1 MTRQKEGWGFAP
13 NPTKD
18 SRPWD
23 PFSRGS
29 VPGSMKVIVALIC
42 ASVLASPA
50 RAEQDPVAGQKD
62 ARMRYLAYTP
72 DQVVHLSTA
81 AGATLVVGFG
91 AKETVTAVAVTDS
104 KDLKA
109 MPKGSFLFFKSQ
121 QALPLQ
127 PVIVLTSTEGGEM
140 RRYVFEITTV
150 PAEGLGVD
158 APGIYYSVQFTYPAD
173 EAEQRR
179 LLAIKSLA
187 ASQARAAQYQ
197 LRLAHEQ
204 MEQRARDP
212 LSGDR
217 NWHYIAQGNRSLLP
231 LEVFDNGYST
241 VFRFPGNVR
250 IPSVFVINP
259 DGKEATPNYAV
270 KGDLVQVDSVA
281 RGWRLRDG
289 QTVLAIW
296 NQAFDPV
303 GKNPVTQTTSPHV
316 QRVVRDAPQ

>member
-1 MTRQKEGWGFAP
+1 
-13 NPTKD
+13 
-18 SRPWD
+18 
-23 PFSRGS
+23 
-29 VPGSMKVIVALIC
+29 MKRLLPALLC

-50 RAEQDPVAGQKD
+50 WANQDPAPGQED
-62 ARMRYLAYTP
+62 ARMRYLAYDP

-81 AGATLVVGFG
+81 VGATLVVGFG

-121 QALPLQ
+121 EALALQ
-127 PVIVLTSTEGGEM
+127 PVIVLTSTEGGAM

-150 PAEGLGVD
+150 PAVSLGVD
-158 APGIYYSVQFTYPAD
+158 APGIYYSVQFTYPVQ

-179 LLAIKSLA
+179 VLVA
-187 ASQARAAQYQ
+187 AQAAKNFAALQARKARYELQ
-197 LRLAHEQ
+197 LAHQ
-204 MEQRARDP
+204 TMEERARDP
-212 LSGDR
+212 FSGDR
-217 NWHYIAQGNRSLLP
+217 NWHYIAQGDRSLLP

-270 KGDLVQVDSVA
+270 KGDLVEVDSVA

-289 QTVLAIW
+289 QTVLAVW

-303 GKNPVTQTTSPHV
+303 GKNPETETTSPNV
-316 QRVVRDAPQ
+316 QRVLKDAPP

>member
-1 MTRQKEGWGFAP
+1 M
-13 NPTKD
+13 
-18 SRPWD
+18 RPIA
-23 PFSRGS
+23 F
-29 VPGSMKVIVALIC
+29 VLLC
-42 ASVLASPA
+42 ASALVSSAW
-50 RAEQDPVAGQKD
+50 AEEYPIPGRQD
-62 ARMRYLAYTP
+62 ARMRYLAYDP
-72 DQVVHLSTA
+72 NQVVHLSTA
-81 AGATLVVGFG
+81 VGATLVVGFG
-91 AKETVTAVAVTDS
+91 PKEMVTAVAVTDS

-109 MPKGSFLFFKSQ
+109 MPKGNFLFFKSQ
-121 QALPLQ
+121 EALALQ

-150 PAEGLGVD
+150 PAQSLAVN

-173 EAEQRR
+173 EAVRQRAQAEAQAAKEQ
-179 LLAIKSLA
+179 AEA
-187 ASQARAAQYQ
+187 QARAAQLQ
-197 LRLAHEQ
+197 LQAAHHQ
-204 MEQRARDP
+204 MERQARDP

-217 NWHYIAQGNRSLLP
+217 NWHYVAQGNRSLLP

-270 KGDLVQVDSVA
+270 KGDLVQVEAVA

-289 QTVLAIW
+289 DTVLGVW

-303 GKNPVTQTTSPHV
+303 GRNPETQTTSPNV
-316 QRVVRDAPQ
+316 QRVVRDAPP

>member
-1 MTRQKEGWGFAP
+1 
-13 NPTKD
+13 
-18 SRPWD
+18 
-23 PFSRGS
+23 
-29 VPGSMKVIVALIC
+29 MKRVIVALLC
-42 ASVLASPA
+42 AAALSSPA
-50 RAEQDPVAGQKD
+50 RAEVDPVPGPQD
-62 ARMRYLAYTP
+62 ARMRYLAYDP
-72 DQVVHLSTA
+72 EQVVHLSTA
-81 AGATLVVGFG
+81 VGATLVVGFG
-91 AKETVTAVAVTDS
+91 AKESITAVAVTDS

-109 MPKGSFLFFKSQ
+109 MPKGNFLFFKSQ

-150 PAEGLGVD
+150 PAENLGVD
-158 APGIYYSVQFTYPAD
+158 APGIYYSVQFTYPVE

-179 LLAIKSLA
+179 VLAAAQAAKDLA
-187 ASQARAAQYQ
+187 ASQAREAQRQ
-197 LRLAHEQ
+197 LALAHRT

-212 LSGDR
+212 FSGDR
-217 NWHYIAQGNRSLLP
+217 NWHYVAQGDRSLLP

-289 QTVLAIW
+289 HTVLAVW
-296 NQAFDPV
+296 NRAFDPV
-303 GKNPVTQTTSPHV
+303 GKNAETQTTSPNV
-316 QRVVRDAPQ
+316 RRVVREPPR

>member
-1 MTRQKEGWGFAP
+1 MRRLLCA
-13 NPTKD
+13 
-18 SRPWD
+18 
-23 PFSRGS
+23 
-29 VPGSMKVIVALIC
+29 VLC
-42 ASVLASPA
+42 ASTLAFPV
-50 RAEQDPVAGQKD
+50 RAKEDPIPGRQD
-62 ARMRYLAYTP
+62 ARMRYLPYDP

-81 AGATLVVGFG
+81 VGATLVVGFG

-109 MPKGSFLFFKSQ
+109 MPKGNFLFFKSQ
-121 QALPLQ
+121 ETLPLQ

-150 PAEGLGVD
+150 PAASLGVD
-158 APGIYYSVQFTYPAD
+158 APEIYYSVQFTYPAD
-173 EAEQRR
+173 EAARR
-179 LLAIKSLA
+179 RALA
-187 ASQARAAQYQ
+187 AAQAAKNLAATQAREAQRQ
-197 LRLAHEQ
+197 LQLAHEQ

-212 LSGDR
+212 FSGER
-217 NWHYIAQGNRSLLP
+217 NWHYIAQGDRTLLP

-250 IPSVFVINP
+250 IPSIFVINP

-296 NQAFDPV
+296 NRTFDPV
-303 GKNPVTQTTSPHV
+303 GKNPETQTTSPNV
-316 QRVVRDAPQ
+316 QRVVKDPPP

>member
-1 MTRQKEGWGFAP
+1 MRRLLCT
-13 NPTKD
+13 
-18 SRPWD
+18 
-23 PFSRGS
+23 
-29 VPGSMKVIVALIC
+29 LLC
-42 ASVLASPA
+42 ASALAFPACASPA
-50 RAEQDPVAGQKD
+50 WANEDPIPGRQD
-62 ARMRYLAYTP
+62 ARMRTLPYDP

-81 AGATLVVGFG
+81 VGATLVVGF
-91 AKETVTAVAVTDS
+91 AATETVTAVAVTDS

-109 MPKGSFLFFKSQ
+109 MPKGNFLFFKSQ

-127 PVIVLTSTEGGEM
+127 PVIVLTATEGGGM

-150 PAEGLGVD
+150 PAASLGEE
-158 APGIYYSVQFTYPAD
+158 APDIYYSVQFTYPAD
-173 EAEQRR
+173 EAERR
-179 LLAIKSLA
+179 RALA
-187 ASQARAAQYQ
+187 AAQAAKNLAAAQARAAQRQ
-197 LRLAHEQ
+197 LQLAHDQ

-212 LSGDR
+212 FSGER
-217 NWHYIAQGNRSLLP
+217 NWHYVAQGDRTLLP

-270 KGDLVQVDSVA
+270 KGDLVQVDAVA
-281 RGWRLRDG
+281 RSWRLRDG

-303 GKNPVTQTTSPHV
+303 GRNPETETTSPNV
-316 QRVVRDAPQ
+316 QRVLKGAPP

>member
-1 MTRQKEGWGFAP
+1 
-13 NPTKD
+13 
-18 SRPWD
+18 
-23 PFSRGS
+23 
-29 VPGSMKVIVALIC
+29 MKRFVWVLLC
-42 ASVLASPA
+42 AAVLSSPA
-50 RAEQDPVAGQKD
+50 RAEQDPVPGRAD
-62 ARMRYLAYTP
+62 ARMRYLAYNP
-72 DQVVHLSTA
+72 GQVVHLSTA
-81 AGATLVVGFG
+81 VGATLVVGFG

-121 QALPLQ
+121 EALPLQ
-127 PVIVLTSTEGGEM
+127 PVIVLTSTEGGGM

-150 PAEGLGVD
+150 PAVSLAVD
-158 APGIYYSVQFTYPAD
+158 APGIYYSVQFTYPTD
-173 EAEQRR
+173 EAERQRA
-179 LLAIKSLA
+179 LDAVQTAKDLA
-187 ASQARAAQYQ
+187 ASQALQAQYELQ
-197 LRLAHEQ
+197 LAHQ
-204 MEQRARDP
+204 KMEERARDP
-212 LSGDR
+212 FAGDR

-289 QTVLAIW
+289 QTVLAVW
-296 NQAFDPV
+296 NRAFDPV
-303 GKNPVTQTTSPHV
+303 GKNPETQTTSPNV
-316 QRVVRDAPQ
+316 QRVVKDAPQ